1 MTHRIV
7 RFAQARVD
15 IAEIVDY
22 LVGENVAAAERFLDS
37 LEKSFNFLATFPQ
50 SGDLVENETLK
61 ADGVRLWQVKGFR
74 NHIIIFRVR
83 GEDVQILRVTPA
95 SRDRANL
102 LDTL

>member
-7 RFAQARVD
+7 RFAQARID

-22 LVGENVAAAERFLDS
+22 LVAENVAAAERFLES
-37 LEKSFNFLATFPQ
+37 LEKSFGFLATFPQ
-50 SGDLVENETLK
+50 SGDLVEDEALR

-74 NHIIIFRVR
+74 NYLILFRVR
-83 GEDVQILRVTPA
+83 DEDVQILRVTQA